1 MRKMN
6 RVVPLVQNHPV
17 KLCLQ
22 GAGADG
28 IIHIPVDTVKICLG
42 NHILCFAE

>member
-28 IIHIPVDTVKICLG
+28 IMSHVAKGDNPCLMR
-42 NHILCFAE
+42 F